1 MKYVSLICWLRLFD
15 FLSHEIFLFAIY
27 IDDFAIRL
35 LTLTFSSNCPPSV
48 PPVDQKRERE
58 REKDRDFRHVPLMQF
73 FAALYHTQY
82 THTHIRYR
90 ETSCAASLE
99 VRSRAFAA
107 ASASFFNHAGCL
119 IFERERLEGS
129 STAACRLVGSWPK
142 ERAGCGEKSR

>member
-1 MKYVSLICWLRLFD
+1 MKYVSLVCWLRLFD

-48 PPVDQKRERE
+48 PPSIRKERE
-58 REKDRDFRHVPLMQF
+58 REKDRDFRHVPLVQF
-73 FAALYHTQY
+73 FAALYHTH
-82 THTHIRYR
+82 THTYGIEKHRG
-90 ETSCAASLE
+90 AASLE